1 MVQIG
6 EPSEEDCS
14 QLVSIVESMGDCF
27 TVEER
32 DLLKELLNAY
42 FSENKDKYLLKIAK
56 DSNNKVLG
64 FVIYKQADLSKSYWD
79 IYWLVVSP
87 ENHRKN
93 IGTKL
98 LTAVENEVKQNGGT
112 AILVETS
119 STAKYEPA
127 RKLYE
132 KMGYEQVCK
141 FENYYA
147 PHDDK
152 ILYRK
157 GVR

>member
-1 MVQIG
+1 MVQVG

-79 IYWLVVSP
+79 IYWLVVST
-87 ENHRKN
+87 ENRRKK
-93 IGTKL
+93 IGTNL
-98 LTAVENEVKQNGGT
+98 LTAVENEVKQKGGT
-112 AILVETS
+112 AILVEAS

-141 FENYYA
+141 LENYYA

-157 GVR
+157 EVR